1 MSKVTDFNI
10 ADRSALKEKNTEIS
24 SVNLVKVESTK
35 EDGESKIGL
44 LQAVSLNTLMM
55 FGTGPFITIPF
66 CIASSDP
73 VGPHALIG
81 YAIGALACCC
91 DSFIWGELGALFPY
105 SGGSYIYAQK
115 CLGEK
120 WGGYVSFLFLWQM
133 LITGPMEI
141 ASGFIAIAE
150 YLAYVTETYTYLHH
164 SFIAFGCCIICTMLL
179 YRNISDVGSV
189 AVILWVGMC
198 CAIVFTFIAG
208 FSHANIENFE
218 SPKIHNTGAFIWS
231 LGNCA
236 KFGVYDFTGYHEVN
250 FIGKDV
256 KNPQRVIPLS
266 CISTCIIV
274 CFIYFLTYL
283 AVMSYLP
290 WDPEEDGFVKLV
302 QDDDNNAG
310 YIMAL
315 FCEKL
320 VNRNFGIFFTLV
332 VIYCIFGSCYS
343 LMLGFAQVPYAAA
356 KAGFFFELF
365 GHEHRKGFADFSL
378 LYMGFCTCA
387 FCFVD
392 LEILIEGMLTTMIL
406 TMYMSNTLSLVYHR
420 WTQPDCER
428 PYKMPLYPLPVIFQ
442 MLMFSFIFLTTDNW
456 IFTGGT
462 PLLELGLL
470 FLLAGT
476 IVFLIMQK
484 HLKKWPF
491 KQPSQRI
498 PPAIFL

>member
-1 MSKVTDFNI
+1 MELQNI
-10 ADRSALKEKNTEIS
+10 QKGQSSSAEPNKEN
-24 SVNLVKVESTK
+24 
-35 EDGESKIGL
+35 GEEKKIGL
-44 LQAVSLNTLMM
+44 LKAVSLNTLMM

-73 VGPHALIG
+73 AGPQALIG

-91 DSFIWGELGALFPY
+91 DSFIWAELGALFPY

-120 WGGYVSFLFLWQM
+120 WGKYVSFLFLWQL

-141 ASGFIAIAE
+141 ASGFIAIGE
-150 YLAYVTETYTYLHH
+150 YLAYVTETYTYEHH
-164 SFIAFGCCIICTMLL
+164 TFIAFGCCIVCTGLL
-179 YRNISDVGSV
+179 YRNINDVGTV

-198 CAIVFTFIAG
+198 CAIAFTLLAG
-208 FSHANIENFE
+208 FSHFSTDNF
-218 SPKIHNTGAFIWS
+218 SIPKITNTGTLIWS

-236 KFGVYDFTGYHEVN
+236 RFGVYDFTGYHDVC

-256 KNPQRVIPLS
+256 KTPQRIIPIA
-266 CISTCIIV
+266 CIATCIIV
-274 CFIYFLTYL
+274 CIIYFLTYI

-290 WDPEEDGFVKLV
+290 WDPEVNGFVKLV
-302 QDDDNNAG
+302 EDDNNNAA

-320 VNRNFGIFFTLV
+320 VNRNFGIFFTFV

-356 KAGFFFELF
+356 KTGSFFEIF
-365 GHEHRKGFADFSL
+365 GREHSTGFANFSL
-378 LYMGFCTCA
+378 LFMGCSTCV

-392 LEILIEGMLTTMIL
+392 LETLIEGMLTTMIL
-406 TMYMSNTLSLVYHR
+406 TMYMSNSLSLVYHR
-420 WTQPDCER
+420 WTQPDCVR

-442 MLMFSFIFLTTDNW
+442 VLMFAFIFLTSDNW
-456 IFTGGT
+456 IFSGGA

-470 FLLAGT
+470 FLLTGT
-476 IVFLIMQK
+476 FVFLFQS
-484 HLKKWPF
+484 KKSGEWPF
-491 KQPSQRI
+491 EGGAAGVCETKD
-498 PPAIFL
+498 FTT

>member
-10 ADRSALKEKNTEIS
+10 ADPSALKEKNTEIS
-24 SVNLVKVESTK
+24 SMNLLDVESTK

-491 KQPSQRI
+491 KEPQKKS
-498 PPAIFL
+498 PAVIV

>member
-1 MSKVTDFNI
+1 MTIVRVGDTGKSKDVKEINI
-10 ADRSALKEKNTEIS
+10 ESSSSKPHEPNKE
-24 SVNLVKVESTK
+24 
-35 EDGESKIGL
+35 GEKKKIGL

-91 DSFIWGELGALFPY
+91 DSFIWAELGALFPY

-120 WGGYVSFLFLWQM
+120 WGGYVSFLFLWQL

-150 YLAYVTETYTYLHH
+150 YLAYVTETYTFVHH
-164 SFIAFGCCIICTMLL
+164 SFIAFGSCVICTILL
-179 YRNISDVGSV
+179 YRNITDVGTV

-198 CAIVFTFIAG
+198 CAIVFTLIAG
-208 FSHANIENFE
+208 FSHSNIDNFNV
-218 SPKIHNTGAFIWS
+218 PTVTNTGTFIWS
-231 LGNCA
+231 LGTCA
-236 KFGVYDFTGYHEVN
+236 RFGVYDFTGYHDVN
-250 FIGKDV
+250 FIGNDV
-256 KNPQRVIPLS
+256 KDPTRIIPLAG
-266 CISTCIIV
+266 ISTCIIV
-274 CFIYFLTYL
+274 CIIYFLTYL

-320 VNRNFGIFFTLV
+320 VNRDFGIFFTFV

-356 KAGFFFELF
+356 KAGSFFEVF

-378 LYMGFCTCA
+378 LFMGFSACI

-420 WTQPDCER
+420 WTQPECER
-428 PYKMPLYPLPVIFQ
+428 PYKMPLYPLPVIIQ
-442 MLMFSFIFLTTDNW
+442 TLMFSFIFLTSDNW
-456 IFTGGT
+456 IFARGN

-476 IVFLIMQK
+476 IVFLIQQK
-484 HLKKWPF
+484 QLRKWPF
-491 KQPSQRI
+491 KKQI
-498 PPAIFL
+498 TF